1 MVIRLRGSRNL
12 RQRLVYATLSGRAI
26 RIDDIRAEAES
37 PGLTEYEASLLRLLE
52 KISNGCVV
60 EINETDQICFPH
72 RHLGPLQHPS
82 LPCPSRTTTLSPLSN
97 GPCII
102 SILSHSLRC
111 PFPSLTSSTRHVPPL
126 SLPHPPFP
134 NLQTIP
140 SRAHPR
146 PPAGVTN
153 DDRDPSIDTLRTATL
168 PILKRFGVD
177 MAEVELKLVR
187 RGAPPLGGGEVML
200 RLPIVKQLEVRW
212 KGLGAEDKG
221 REGWMGRAISEVVV
235 WEDEGL
241 VKRVRGVAFTAR
253 VAPQVANRMVD
264 AARGVLNRLLP
275 DVFIFTDHFSGAD
288 SGRLVVSL
296 SLVWGGGEG
305 KARGV
310 LNRLL
315 PDVFIFTDHFSGADS
330 GRSPGFGIS
339 LVAETTSGCLLSAER
354 AIASCRGEHEG
365 VGGGA
370 GRGGRGGAGGQGEEV
385 PEDLGLQA
393 AQLLLHEVKQGGVVD
408 GSQQVSDRKE
418 GKRVKLEGRYEGSEV
433 VAEELCWV
441 RVGQWTL
448 ASPHIT
454 SFPPAS
460 LPLIPLPQAFVLL
473 LCALCP
479 EELCRVRVG
488 PLTPHTVDALRDM
501 RAMLGVQFDIR
512 PDESTG
518 TVFLS
523 CIGSGH
529 KNLAK
534 PVT

>member
-60 EINETDQICFPH
+60 EINETGTKLRYRP
-72 RHLGPLQHPS
+72 GV
-82 LPCPSRTTTLSPLSN
+82 LSGGRN
-97 GPCII
+97 
-102 SILSHSLRC
+102 
-111 PFPSLTSSTRHVPPL
+111 LTHDCGT
-126 SLPHPPFP
+126 
-134 NLQTIP
+134 
-140 SRAHPR
+140 SRAIGYFLQPLFVLGLFGKKPLHITLK
-146 PPAGVTN
+146 GVTN

-177 MAEVELKLVR
+177 MADVELKLIR

-200 RLPIVKQLEVRW
+200 RLPIVKQLEP
-212 KGLGAEDKG
+212 
-221 REGWMGRAISEVVV
+221 VV

-288 SGRLVVSL
+288 SGR
-296 SLVWGGGEG
+296 
-305 KARGV
+305 
-310 LNRLL
+310 
-315 PDVFIFTDHFSGADS
+315 
-330 GRSPGFGIS
+330 SPGFGIS

-354 AIASCRGEHEG
+354 AISSCRGEHDG
-365 VGGGA
+365 MGGGA
-370 GRGGRGGAGGQGEEV
+370 GRGGRGGGGGGQGEEV

-408 GSQQVSDRKE
+408 GSQ
-418 GKRVKLEGRYEGSEV
+418 
-433 VAEELCWV
+433 
-441 RVGQWTL
+441 
-448 ASPHIT
+448 
-454 SFPPAS
+454 
-460 LPLIPLPQAFVLL
+460 QAFVLL

-501 RAMLGVQFDIR
+501 RALLGVQFDIR

-529 KNLAK
+529 RNLAK

>member
-1 MVIRLRGSRNL
+1 MDALEWIRSCVCGPN
-12 RQRLVYATLSGRAI
+12 TL
-26 RIDDIRAEAES
+26 
-37 PGLTEYEASLLRLLE
+37 
-52 KISNGCVV
+52 
-60 EINETDQICFPH
+60 
-72 RHLGPLQHPS
+72 
-82 LPCPSRTTTLSPLSN
+82 LS
-97 GPCII
+97 
-102 SILSHSLRC
+102 
-111 PFPSLTSSTRHVPPL
+111 
-126 SLPHPPFP
+126 
-134 NLQTIP
+134 
-140 SRAHPR
+140 
-146 PPAGVTN
+146 
-153 DDRDPSIDTLRTATL
+153 L

-177 MAEVELKLVR
+177 MADVELKLVR

-200 RLPIVKQLEVRW
+200 RLPVVKQLEVR
-212 KGLGAEDKG
+212 GG
-221 REGWMGRAISEVVV
+221 RIGVGVRGGRDGEGETCGGGRVEGFACVDGPNTLLTLFPRFHPPLPPFPLQTCQPVV

-288 SGRLVVSL
+288 SGR
-296 SLVWGGGEG
+296 
-305 KARGV
+305 
-310 LNRLL
+310 
-315 PDVFIFTDHFSGADS
+315 
-330 GRSPGFGIS
+330 SPGFGIS

-354 AIASCRGEHEG
+354 AISSCWGEHEG

-408 GSQQVSDRKE
+408 GSQQ
-418 GKRVKLEGRYEGSEV
+418 
-433 VAEELCWV
+433 
-441 RVGQWTL
+441 
-448 ASPHIT
+448 
-454 SFPPAS
+454 
-460 LPLIPLPQAFVLL
+460 AFVLL

-501 RAMLGVQFDIR
+501 RALLGVQFDIR
-512 PDESTG
+512 PDETTG

-529 KNLAK
+529 KNLAI

>member
-60 EINETDQICFPH
+60 EINETGTKLRYRP
-72 RHLGPLQHPS
+72 GV
-82 LPCPSRTTTLSPLSN
+82 LSGGRN
-97 GPCII
+97 
-102 SILSHSLRC
+102 
-111 PFPSLTSSTRHVPPL
+111 LTHDCGT
-126 SLPHPPFP
+126 
-134 NLQTIP
+134 
-140 SRAHPR
+140 SRAIGYFLQPLFVLGLFGKKPLHITLK
-146 PPAGVTN
+146 GVTN

-177 MAEVELKLVR
+177 MADVELKLVR

-200 RLPIVKQLEVRW
+200 RLPIVKQLEP
-212 KGLGAEDKG
+212 
-221 REGWMGRAISEVVV
+221 VV

-264 AARGVLNRLLP
+264 A
-275 DVFIFTDHFSGAD
+275 
-288 SGRLVVSL
+288 
-296 SLVWGGGEG
+296 
-305 KARGV
+305 ARGV

-370 GRGGRGGAGGQGEEV
+370 GRGERGGAGGQGEEV

-408 GSQQVSDRKE
+408 GSQ
-418 GKRVKLEGRYEGSEV
+418 
-433 VAEELCWV
+433 
-441 RVGQWTL
+441 
-448 ASPHIT
+448 
-454 SFPPAS
+454 
-460 LPLIPLPQAFVLL
+460 QAFVLL

>member
-60 EINETDQICFPH
+60 EINETGTKLRYRP
-72 RHLGPLQHPS
+72 GV
-82 LPCPSRTTTLSPLSN
+82 LSGGRN
-97 GPCII
+97 
-102 SILSHSLRC
+102 
-111 PFPSLTSSTRHVPPL
+111 LTHDCGT
-126 SLPHPPFP
+126 
-134 NLQTIP
+134 
-140 SRAHPR
+140 SRAIGYFLQPLFVLGLFGKKPLHITLK
-146 PPAGVTN
+146 GVTN

-177 MAEVELKLVR
+177 MADVELKLVR

-200 RLPIVKQLEVRW
+200 RLPIVKQLEP
-212 KGLGAEDKG
+212 
-221 REGWMGRAISEVVV
+221 VV

-288 SGRLVVSL
+288 SGR
-296 SLVWGGGEG
+296 
-305 KARGV
+305 
-310 LNRLL
+310 
-315 PDVFIFTDHFSGADS
+315 
-330 GRSPGFGIS
+330 SPGFGIS

-354 AIASCRGEHEG
+354 AIASCRAEHEG

-408 GSQQVSDRKE
+408 GSQQAFV
-418 GKRVKLEGRYEGSEV
+418 LLLC
-433 VAEELCWV
+433 ALCTEELC
-441 RVGQWTL
+441 RV
-448 ASPHIT
+448 
-454 SFPPAS
+454 
-460 LPLIPLPQAFVLL
+460 QAFVLL